1 MRFELLRSLSSA
13 GTGLNGQKPQL
24 LEQFEHVVQ
33 VSIVRMKNR
42 LPSYSLYGEQ
52 GRAADIEWLHCES
65 IAERSRLHEWEIR
78 PHRHELLYQI
88 LFIRTGRAEL
98 ALEATSTTVRGPCVV
113 TVPALAVHGFHF
125 SSDVDG
131 VVITVLEQ
139 HLRRLLESET
149 GLKDR
154 LLPLRH
160 NTLGRP
166 AAADVGAAV
175 LALRNE
181 YQGTATWRALA
192 IDTAL
197 LRLLL
202 VLGRCLPDANETP
215 APHGARALEHVQRFR
230 DLIEARFREQPAL
243 SACAVELGI
252 TPTQLNRVCQQVLG
266 HASLGVLHSR
276 LVLEAQRELAYTNL
290 SVKQIAFDLGFTDAG
305 YFTRFF
311 QRRTGSAPTVWRAA
325 AVAA

>member
-1 MRFELLRSLSSA
+1 
-13 GTGLNGQKPQL
+13 
-24 LEQFEHVVQ
+24 
-33 VSIVRMKNR
+33 MKNT

-65 IAERSRLHEWEIR
+65 IAERSRLHDWEIR

-88 LFIRTGRAEL
+88 LFIRMGRAEL
-98 ALEATSTTVRGPCVV
+98 ALESQNASVRGPCVV

-131 VVITVLEQ
+131 VVVTVLEP
-139 HLRRLLESET
+139 HLRRLLESES

-160 NTLGRP
+160 HPLDRR
-166 AAADVGAAV
+166 AAADIGAAV
-175 LALRNE
+175 LALRSE
-181 YQGTATWRALA
+181 YQGTAPWRALA
-192 IDTAL
+192 IDAAL

-202 VLGRCLPDANETP
+202 TLGRRLPDANEALP
-215 APHGARALEHVQRFR
+215 PHGARALEHVQRFR
-230 DLIEARFREQPAL
+230 GLVELRFREQPAL
-243 SACAVELGI
+243 SSCAAELGI

-266 HASLGVLHSR
+266 HAALGVLHAR

-290 SVKQIAFDLGFTDAG
+290 SIKQIAFDLGFSDAG

-311 QRRTGSAPTVWRAA
+311 QRRTGSAPTVWRTAA
-325 AVAA
+325 AAA

>member
-1 MRFELLRSLSSA
+1 
-13 GTGLNGQKPQL
+13 
-24 LEQFEHVVQ
+24 
-33 VSIVRMKNR
+33 MKNR

-65 IAERSRLHEWEIR
+65 VAERSRLHNWEIR

-98 ALEATSTTVRGPCVV
+98 ALEATSATVRGPCVV

-131 VVITVLEQ
+131 VVVTVLEQ
-139 HLRRLLESET
+139 HLQRLLESEE

-160 NTLGRP
+160 HRLDRLS
-166 AAADVGAAV
+166 AADIGAAV
-175 LALRNE
+175 LALRSE
-181 YQGTATWRALA
+181 YQGTAPWRALA
-192 IDTAL
+192 IDAAL

-202 VLGRCLPDANETP
+202 ALGRRLPAANE
-215 APHGARALEHVQRFR
+215 APSRHAARALEHVQRFR
-230 DLIEARFREQPAL
+230 DLVESRFREQPAL
-243 SACAVELGI
+243 SSCAAELGI

-266 HASLGVLHSR
+266 HAALGVLHAR

-290 SVKQIAFDLGFTDAG
+290 SVKQIAFDLGFSDAG

-325 AVAA
+325 AAAA

>member
-1 MRFELLRSLSSA
+1 
-13 GTGLNGQKPQL
+13 
-24 LEQFEHVVQ
+24 
-33 VSIVRMKNR
+33 MKTR

-65 IAERSRLHEWEIR
+65 IAERSRLHDWEIR

-88 LFIRTGRAEL
+88 LFIRRGKAAL
-98 ALEATSTTVRGPCVV
+98 ALESERTDVRGPCVV
-113 TVPALAVHGFHF
+113 MVPALAVHGFHF

-131 VVITVLEQ
+131 VVVTVLEQ
-139 HLRRLLESET
+139 HVRRLLASEV
-149 GLKDR
+149 GLQDR

-160 NTLGRP
+160 HGLERH
-166 AAADVGAAV
+166 AAAEIGMAV
-175 LALRNE
+175 RALRTE
-181 YQGTATWRALA
+181 YLGTAAWRALS
-192 IDTAL
+192 IDAAL

-202 VLGRCLPDANETP
+202 ALGRHLPGTNESP
-215 APHGARALEHVQRFR
+215 APHGERALEHVRRFR
-230 DLIEARFREQPAL
+230 VLVEARFREQPAL
-243 SACAVELGI
+243 SSCAAELGI

-266 HASLGVLHSR
+266 HGALGVLHAR

-311 QRRTGSAPTVWRAA
+311 QRRTGSAPTTWRAA
-325 AVAA
+325 AAAA

>member
-1 MRFELLRSLSSA
+1 
-13 GTGLNGQKPQL
+13 
-24 LEQFEHVVQ
+24 
-33 VSIVRMKNR
+33 MKNR

-65 IAERSRLHEWEIR
+65 IAERSRLHDWEIR

-88 LFIRTGRAEL
+88 LVIRSGRA
-98 ALEATSTTVRGPCVV
+98 AVTLESKTNDLLGPCVV
-113 TVPALAVHGFHF
+113 TAPALTVHGFHF

-131 VVITVLEQ
+131 VVVTVLES
-139 HLRRLLESET
+139 HLRRLLESEA

-154 LLPLRH
+154 LLVLRH
-160 NTLGRP
+160 HRLDRS
-166 AAADVGAAV
+166 GAAEVGNSV

-181 YQGTATWRALA
+181 YQGMAPWRGLA
-192 IDTAL
+192 IDAAL

-202 VLGRCLPDANETP
+202 VLGRRLPDAND
-215 APHGARALEHVQRFR
+215 APSAHGERALEHVQRFR

-243 SACAVELGI
+243 SACANELGI

-266 HASLGVLHSR
+266 HAALGVLHAR

-290 SVKQIAFDLGFTDAG
+290 SVKQIAFDLGFSDAG

-311 QRRTGSAPTVWRAA
+311 QRRTGSAPTLWRAA
-325 AVAA
+325 AAAA

>member
-1 MRFELLRSLSSA
+1 
-13 GTGLNGQKPQL
+13 
-24 LEQFEHVVQ
+24 
-33 VSIVRMKNR
+33 MKDR

-65 IAERSRLHEWEIR
+65 IAERSRLHDWEIR

-88 LFIRTGRAEL
+88 LFIRAGQAEL
-98 ALEATSTTVRGPCVV
+98 TLESQSTRVRGPCVV

-131 VVITVLEQ
+131 VVVTVLEP
-139 HLRRLLESET
+139 HLRRLLASEAA
-149 GLKDR
+149 LADR

-160 NTLGRP
+160 HALDRGG
-166 AAADVGAAV
+166 AAEVGAAV
-175 LALRNE
+175 LALRTE
-181 YQGTATWRALA
+181 YQGTAAWRALA
-192 IDTAL
+192 IDAAL

-202 VLGRCLPDANETP
+202 ALGRRLPDANDTP
-215 APHGARALEHVQRFR
+215 APHGARALEHVRRFR
-230 DLIEARFREQPAL
+230 GLVESRFREQPAL
-243 SACAVELGI
+243 SACAAELGI

-266 HASLGVLHSR
+266 HGALGVLHAR

-290 SVKQIAFDLGFTDAG
+290 SVKQIAFDLGFSDAG

-311 QRRTGSAPTVWRAA
+311 QRRTGSGPTAWRSAA
-325 AVAA
+325 AAA

>member
-1 MRFELLRSLSSA
+1 
-13 GTGLNGQKPQL
+13 
-24 LEQFEHVVQ
+24 
-33 VSIVRMKNR
+33 MKNR

-65 IAERSRLHEWEIR
+65 IAERSRLHNWEIR
-78 PHRHELLYQI
+78 PHRHELLYQV
-88 LFIRTGRAEL
+88 LFIRTGSAEL
-98 ALEATSTTVRGPCVV
+98 ALEATSAEVRGPCVV

-131 VVITVLEQ
+131 VVVTVLEQ

-160 NTLGRP
+160 HRLDRC
-166 AAADVGAAV
+166 AAADIGSAV
-175 LALRNE
+175 LALRSE
-181 YQGTATWRALA
+181 YQGTAPWRALA
-192 IDTAL
+192 IDAAL

-202 VLGRCLPDANETP
+202 ALGRRLPNANEALTS
-215 APHGARALEHVQRFR
+215 HGARALEHVQRFR
-230 DLIEARFREQPAL
+230 GLVELRFREQPAL
-243 SACAVELGI
+243 SSCAAELGI

-266 HASLGVLHSR
+266 HAALGVLHAR

-325 AVAA
+325 AAAA

>member
-1 MRFELLRSLSSA
+1 
-13 GTGLNGQKPQL
+13 
-24 LEQFEHVVQ
+24 
-33 VSIVRMKNR
+33 MKNR
-42 LPSYSLYGEQ
+42 LPTYSLYGEQ

-65 IAERSRLHEWEIR
+65 IAERSRLHDWEIR

-88 LFIRTGRAEL
+88 LFVRSGWVAL
-98 ALEATSTTVRGPCVV
+98 SLEASSAEVRGPCVV

-125 SSDVDG
+125 SSDVEG
-131 VVITVLEQ
+131 VVVTVLEQ
-139 HLRRLLESET
+139 HLRRLLESEP

-160 NTLGRP
+160 HRLDR
-166 AAADVGAAV
+166 GAASETGAAL
-175 LALRNE
+175 LALRRE
-181 YQGTATWRALA
+181 YQGTAAWRALA
-192 IDTAL
+192 IDAAL
-197 LRLLL
+197 LRFLLA
-202 VLGRCLPDANETP
+202 LGRCLPDASDAP
-215 APHGARALEHVQRFR
+215 AGHGARALEHVQRFR
-230 DLIEARFREQPAL
+230 DLVEARFRQQPAL
-243 SACAVELGI
+243 SACATELGI

-266 HASLGVLHSR
+266 HAALGVLHAR

-325 AVAA
+325 AAAA

>member
-1 MRFELLRSLSSA
+1 
-13 GTGLNGQKPQL
+13 
-24 LEQFEHVVQ
+24 
-33 VSIVRMKNR
+33 MKNR

-65 IAERSRLHEWEIR
+65 IAERSRLHDWEIR

-88 LFIRTGRAEL
+88 LFIRTGQVRL
-98 ALEATSTTVRGPCVV
+98 ALEAASTAVQGPCVI

-131 VVITVLEQ
+131 VVVTVLEQ
-139 HLRRLLESET
+139 HLRRLLESEI

-160 NTLGRP
+160 HPLDRG
-166 AAADVGAAV
+166 AAADIGAAV
-175 LALRNE
+175 LALRHE
-181 YQGTATWRALA
+181 YHGTAPWRALA
-192 IDTAL
+192 IDAAL

-202 VLGRCLPDANETP
+202 AVGRSLPAANQTQGR
-215 APHGARALEHVQRFR
+215 HGARALEHVRGFR
-230 DLIEARFREQPAL
+230 DLIETRFRQQPAL
-243 SACAVELGI
+243 SLCASELGI

-266 HASLGVLHSR
+266 HGALGVLHAR

-311 QRRTGSAPTVWRAA
+311 QRRTGSAPTLWRSAA
-325 AVAA
+325 AAA

>member
-1 MRFELLRSLSSA
+1 M
-13 GTGLNGQKPQL
+13 NN
-24 LEQFEHVVQ
+24 H
-33 VSIVRMKNR
+33 

-52 GRAADIEWLHCES
+52 GRSADIEWLHCES

-98 ALEATSTTVRGPCVV
+98 ALEAAVAAVRGPCIV

-131 VVITVLEQ
+131 VVVTVLEQ
-139 HLRRLLESET
+139 HLRRLLESEG
-149 GLKDR
+149 GLRDR

-160 NTLGRP
+160 HRLDRR
-166 AAADVGAAV
+166 AAAEIGAAV
-175 LALRNE
+175 LALRIE
-181 YQGTATWRALA
+181 YQGTAPWRALA
-192 IDTAL
+192 IDAAL

-202 VLGRCLPDANETP
+202 ALGRRLPDARQNAEP
-215 APHGARALEHVQRFR
+215 QGARALEHVQRFR
-230 DLIEARFREQPAL
+230 GLIEAHFREQPAL
-243 SACAVELGI
+243 SVCAADLGI
-252 TPTQLNRVCQQVLG
+252 TSTQLNRVCQQVLG
-266 HASLGVLHSR
+266 HAALGVLHAR

-290 SVKQIAFDLGFTDAG
+290 SVKQIAFGLGFTDAA

-311 QRRTGSAPTVWRAA
+311 QRRTGSAPTLWRAA
-325 AVAA
+325 AAAA

>member
-1 MRFELLRSLSSA
+1 
-13 GTGLNGQKPQL
+13 
-24 LEQFEHVVQ
+24 
-33 VSIVRMKNR
+33 MKNR

-65 IAERSRLHEWEIR
+65 IAERSCLHEWEIR

-88 LFIRTGRAEL
+88 LVIRSGRAEVT
-98 ALEATSTTVRGPCVV
+98 LESTTSSVRGPCVV

-131 VVITVLEQ
+131 VVVTVLEP
-139 HLRRLLESET
+139 HLLRLLEAEVSLQE
-149 GLKDR
+149 R
-154 LLPLRH
+154 L
-160 NTLGRP
+160 
-166 AAADVGAAV
+166 
-175 LALRNE
+175 LALRHHCLDRSGAAAVGSAVAALRTE
-181 YQGTATWRALA
+181 YQGTAPWRALA
-192 IDTAL
+192 IDAAL

-202 VLGRCLPDANETP
+202 ALGRRLPDAHQNAE
-215 APHGARALEHVQRFR
+215 AHGARALEHVQRFR

-243 SACAVELGI
+243 SACAAELGI

-266 HASLGVLHSR
+266 HAALGVLHAR

-290 SVKQIAFDLGFTDAG
+290 SVKQIAFDLGFSDAG

-311 QRRTGSAPTVWRAA
+311 PRRTGSAPTVWRAA
-325 AVAA
+325 AAAA

>member
-1 MRFELLRSLSSA
+1 
-13 GTGLNGQKPQL
+13 
-24 LEQFEHVVQ
+24 
-33 VSIVRMKNR
+33 MKNR

-98 ALEATSTTVRGPCVV
+98 ALEATGAAVRGPCVV

-131 VVITVLEQ
+131 VVVTVLEQ
-139 HLRRLLESET
+139 HLRRLLESEA

-160 NTLGRP
+160 HRLDRS
-166 AAADVGAAV
+166 AAADIGAAV
-175 LALRNE
+175 LALRSE
-181 YQGTATWRALA
+181 YQGTAPWRALA
-192 IDTAL
+192 IDAAL

-202 VLGRCLPDANETP
+202 ALGRRLPDAHQSAE
-215 APHGARALEHVQRFR
+215 PHGARALEHVQRFR

-243 SACAVELGI
+243 STCASELGI

-266 HASLGVLHSR
+266 HAALGVLHAR

-325 AVAA
+325 AAAA

>member
-1 MRFELLRSLSSA
+1 
-13 GTGLNGQKPQL
+13 
-24 LEQFEHVVQ
+24 
-33 VSIVRMKNR
+33 MKNR

-65 IAERSRLHEWEIR
+65 IAERSRLHDWEIR

-88 LFIRTGRAEL
+88 LFIRTGGAEL
-98 ALEATSTTVRGPCVV
+98 ALEATSAAVRGPCVV

-131 VVITVLEQ
+131 VVVTVLEQ
-139 HLRRLLESET
+139 HLRRLLESEG

-160 NTLGRP
+160 HRLDRR
-166 AAADVGAAV
+166 AAVDIGAAV
-175 LALRNE
+175 LALRGE
-181 YQGTATWRALA
+181 YQGTAPWRALA
-192 IDTAL
+192 IDAAL

-202 VLGRCLPDANETP
+202 ALGRCLPDANE
-215 APHGARALEHVQRFR
+215 APGPHRARALDHVQRFR
-230 DLIEARFREQPAL
+230 DLVEGRYREQPAL
-243 SACAVELGI
+243 SVCAAELGI

-266 HASLGVLHSR
+266 HAALGVLHAR

-290 SVKQIAFDLGFTDAG
+290 SVKQIAFDLGFSDAG

-325 AVAA
+325 AAAA